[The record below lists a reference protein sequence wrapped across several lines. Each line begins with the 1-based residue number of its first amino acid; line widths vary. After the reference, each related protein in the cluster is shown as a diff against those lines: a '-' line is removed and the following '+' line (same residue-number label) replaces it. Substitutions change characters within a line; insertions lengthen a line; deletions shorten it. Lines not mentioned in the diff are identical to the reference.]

1 MVHVRE
7 VVLQRGKIMDFRV
20 RTELK
25 SSSAIYKLL
34 DESTSVS
41 FFKRNIEM
49 GIIKCHKGLRYKGLM
64 HDVWQMINK
73 QR

>member
-49 GIIKCHKGLRYKGLM
+49 GIIKCTK
-64 HDVWQMINK
+64 D
-73 QR
+73 